1 MVAMAVDTQPIGLL
15 AVLASPGRSPDIPE
29 GDDVYG
35 WLCGTWELEVA
46 RYRGVDVRGQRL
58 TGELHAA
65 RALEGR
71 AVQDVW
77 IMPRREDRR
86 ADSDRSMNMYGTT
99 LRSWDPVIHAW
110 RIAWTNPVS
119 GHREEQVGRW
129 NGRDILQ
136 EGVRADGTK
145 TRWTFTEITP
155 QSFHW
160 RGEAMDPHQQTWT
173 LDGEFLATRRS

>member
-1 MVAMAVDTQPIGLL
+1 
-15 AVLASPGRSPDIPE
+15 
-29 GDDVYG
+29 
-35 WLCGTWELEVA
+35 
-46 RYRGVDVRGQRL
+46 
-58 TGELHAA
+58 
-65 RALEGR
+65 
-71 AVQDVW
+71 VQDVW
-77 IMPRREDRR
+77 IMPRRADRR
-86 ADSDRSMNMYGTT
+86 PDFDRSMNMYGTT

-129 NGRDILQ
+129 NDGDILQ

-160 RGEAMDPHQQTWT
+160 RGEAMYPNQHTWT
-173 LDGEFLATRRS
+173 LEGEFLATRRA